1 MIPFQTFLALIAVLL
16 MVSSCSQTEPPH
28 PDGSNQTSTSATTE
42 GQLES
47 NHTATSG
54 NLSSATWVQMTDKIA
69 HFNLLGDDAKTL
81 YSLMPIEA
89 EQAGGESAEKIKEGV
104 QFNCFDESTG
114 YSCGFTID
122 LSTGTLPIFLQPN
135 EVKED
140 PTFINPLAAL
150 TAPYI
155 NGSIAELPLTQA
167 QGRVRLFVYTG
178 QASLIYEALKIPEV
192 PGSGDVGTI
201 VTEKNSDDLACT
213 KTKTE
218 KTGESIYFCDIYLNA
233 STGAVDKPSD
243 DSSLYPNARTH

>member
-16 MVSSCSQTEPPH
+16 MASSCSQTEPPH
-28 PDGSNQTSTSATTE
+28 PDGSNQTSTSATTAD
-42 GQLES
+42 GQVDS
-47 NHTATSG
+47 DHKATSG
-54 NLSSATWVQMTDKIA
+54 NSSTTTWVDTTTTVGLA
-69 HFNLLGDDAKTL
+69 RFNLLGDDAKTL

-89 EQAGGESAEKIKEGV
+89 EQAGGDTAEKIKEGV

-135 EVKED
+135 EVKDD
-140 PTFINPLAAL
+140 PKFINPLAAL
-150 TAPYI
+150 TAQYVK
-155 NGSIAELPLTQA
+155 GSIAELPLSQA

-192 PGSGDVGTI
+192 PGSGAVGTL

-218 KTGESIYFCDIYLNA
+218 KTGESMYFCDIYLNA

-243 DSSLYPNARTH
+243 DSSLYH